1 MLILLE
7 ISTALYLD
15 CGFQSKPVVS
25 QWHLFDL
32 SDRTVCKLL
41 HSVLPEKEQKVR
53 VNSAPD
59 SCV

>member
-41 HSVLPEKEQKVR
+41 HSVLPDNKKSE
-53 VNSAPD
+53 
-59 SCV
+59 